1 MFSQACKFLLLLMQL
16 SMLLLL
22 AVLLTPLLSRLLVA
36 VLEHLAVRQGPHR
49 IGMGRAA
56 TRQSII
62 CLTVGMQVLL
72 YPGKHISHAPS
83 EPNHTSTSITPSGGR
98 DFDYLV
104 FFLNIFSWQKY
115 FSNSDIKIE
124 KEMSI
129 IYHKNKCI
137 SLTYRTRT

>member
-1 MFSQACKFLLLLMQL
+1 
-16 SMLLLL
+16 MLLLL

-36 VLEHLAVRQGPHR
+36 VLEHLAVRQEPHR

-83 EPNHTSTSITPSGGR
+83 EPNHTSTSITPSGRR

-104 FFLNIFSWQKY
+104 FFFIIIFSRMDEY
-115 FSNSDIKIE
+115 FDEYFLNSDTKIE
-124 KEMSI
+124 KE
-129 IYHKNKCI
+129 I
-137 SLTYRTRT
+137 SLNNIS